1 MIGISKDMD
10 ISLSKGTFTLER
22 SNKPG
27 EVYYIRTPGT
37 ILLYPHRRITIDTDI
52 RVTLPY
58 GYKGYLRSIPRSDK
72 NVLIDEIRID
82 DTGNESILVTM
93 CCYDIKECFRK
104 GDIIAELVIRPSY
117 TPENDKDMTK
127 VNRIEIRKAPKSGRQ
142 YLILYAKSKG
152 TECDESFT
160 LGDYGYPVKVPRD
173 IVESLE
179 LTDIVHTMK
188 EIEYFSKNTGTQNK
202 LLNNNDQH
210 TTSVYKLE
218 IRRALSGKQY
228 LVLCTKDGYTIV
240 DDAGHLEK
248 LSTDIVESLTLV
260 ESLYTTLFYERE
272 F

>member
-1 MIGISKDMD
+1 MVM
-10 ISLSKGTFTLER
+10 
-22 SNKPG
+22 
-27 EVYYIRTPGT
+27 V
-37 ILLYPHRRITIDTDI
+37 
-52 RVTLPY
+52 
-58 GYKGYLRSIPRSDK
+58 
-72 NVLIDEIRID
+72 
-82 DTGNESILVTM
+82 
-93 CCYDIKECFRK
+93 
-104 GDIIAELVIRPSY
+104 
-117 TPENDKDMTK
+117 NDNDMTK
-127 VNRIEIRKAPKSGRQ
+127 ANSIEIRRAHSGRL
-142 YLILYAKSKG
+142 YLIFYAK
-152 TECDESFT
+152 DESFT
-160 LGDYGYPVKVPRD
+160 LGDDGYPVKVPRD

-179 LTDIVHTMK
+179 LADIVHTMK

>member
-1 MIGISKDMD
+1 MVM
-10 ISLSKGTFTLER
+10 
-22 SNKPG
+22 
-27 EVYYIRTPGT
+27 V
-37 ILLYPHRRITIDTDI
+37 
-52 RVTLPY
+52 
-58 GYKGYLRSIPRSDK
+58 
-72 NVLIDEIRID
+72 
-82 DTGNESILVTM
+82 
-93 CCYDIKECFRK
+93 
-104 GDIIAELVIRPSY
+104 
-117 TPENDKDMTK
+117 NDNDMTK
-127 VNRIEIRKAPKSGRQ
+127 ANSIEIRRAHSGRL
-142 YLILYAKSKG
+142 YLIFYVK
-152 TECDESFT
+152 DESFI
-160 LGDYGYPVKVPRD
+160 LGDDGYLVKVPRD

-179 LTDIVHTMK
+179 LADIVHTMK